1 MATRDEPVAIP
12 VDGQVLGGT
21 VITPV
26 TSLPALLFVH
36 GWGASQQSYL
46 SRAREIAEMGC
57 VCMTFDMRGHA
68 RTDEQRE
75 IVSREHNL
83 RDLLSAY
90 DMLAKHPAVDAA
102 AIGVVGSSYGG
113 YLGAILTAMRPVR
126 WLALR
131 APALYEDHGWE
142 LPKVQLNDKMDL
154 SAYRRRLVSPEENR
168 ALGAC
173 AGFRGDVLIV
183 ESENDEVVPHTVIAN
198 YVAACVQARS
208 VTSRIIPGAEHGL
221 SEEEWQKAY
230 AGILTRWLA
239 EMMGSRNGG
248 PVEKASATPLVSKV
262 TPALE

>member
-1 MATRDEPVAIP
+1 MATRDEPVEIP

-26 TSLPALLFVH
+26 TSMSALLFVH

-46 SRAREIAEMGC
+46 ARAREIAEMGC

-154 SAYRRRLVSPEENR
+154 GAYRRRLVSPEENR

-230 AGILTRWLA
+230 AGILTRWLT
-239 EMMGSRNGG
+239 EMMGSRDGG
-248 PVEKASATPLVSKV
+248 AVAKASATPLVSKV